1 MYARVWKRF
10 FAFLIDAA
18 VFAVIFWILSQMLS
32 GATVPL
38 VLLVIIWLYYAL
50 LESSPLQA
58 SLGKIIMN
66 IKVVD
71 RRGRRLTFWQ
81 ATERILSKLIT
92 NITFYFGFFI
102 AAFDKKK
109 RTLHDRVSHSAVI
122 VKNADF
128 NPDLDD
134 EEEAEE
140 ASLTLI
146 TVVSILLALAFV
158 TMLLGLVALPQYQ
171 RTERHIQLSRVLTS
185 LGQAARQQQKD
196 ASLPGADPRE
206 WQGEYNEC
214 KKINPQ
220 KLCCQGYELVL
231 EPGGVTAQARSNG
244 MDILYSLYYS
254 FDGGPVTCQSD
265 TAPGRELCASFTGA
279 K

>member
-1 MYARVWKRF
+1 MYASMWKRF

-32 GATVPL
+32 GAGAPL

-122 VKNADF
+122 AKDAEFD
-128 NPDLDD
+128 PGLEDD
-134 EEEAEE
+134 VEMEE

-171 RTERHIQLSRVLTS
+171 RTERHIQLSRVLTA
-185 LGQAARQQQKD
+185 LGQAARQQQKE
-196 ASLPGADPRE
+196 ASLPGVDPRE
-206 WQGEYNEC
+206 WQGQYNGC
-214 KKINPQ
+214 QKINPQ
-220 KLCCQGYELVL
+220 KLSCQGYELIL
-231 EPGGVTAQARSNG
+231 EPGGVTAQARSGG
-244 MDILYSLYYS
+244 MDVLYSLYYS
-254 FDGGPVTCQSD
+254 FDGGPVTCTTD
-265 TAPGRELCASFTGA
+265 TAPGREICAPFTGS
-279 K
+279 